1 MKHGG
6 KPSKMPSDEILEQM
20 RAQNRQ
26 QSLFELAKTENI
38 AINEAEKSQP
48 GFGEK
53 PGAQLANEGNLHVFD
68 AKTERAWVD
77 EVRAER
83 DALRQ
88 QLEMEKEK
96 CRNFERALRERDI
109 TKLRINAMQLGK
121 LAADSDGVDCGNM
134 KARLLRIHND
144 MLEEIQDMET
154 QEELRRKLE
163 CEIRQREQHEK
174 EADEIRQ
181 RERHEKEADEIRQR
195 ERHEKEAETH
205 RLKEEQELPKAPI
218 IQGSKWKMP
227 RVRQFVPSQSEPLPE
242 ETTTCQVLAVI
253 TPSPPLIDRH
263 PRRPSMFL
271 RRQGYYRRLFLT

>member
-68 AKTERAWVD
+68 AKTERARVD

-163 CEIRQREQHEK
+163 Y
-174 EADEIRQ
+174 
-181 RERHEKEADEIRQR
+181 EIRQR

-242 ETTTCQVLAVI
+242 ETTTCHVQAVI
-253 TPSPPLIDRH
+253 TPFPPLIDRH

-271 RRQGYYRRLFLT
+271 RRQEYYRRFFLT